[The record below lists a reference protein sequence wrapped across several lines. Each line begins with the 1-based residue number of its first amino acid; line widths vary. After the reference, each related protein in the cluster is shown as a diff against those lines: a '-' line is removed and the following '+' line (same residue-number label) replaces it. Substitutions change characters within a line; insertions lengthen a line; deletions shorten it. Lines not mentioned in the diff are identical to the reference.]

1 MAGDCNYKMH
11 YVNDDTFS
19 PSKPLL
25 DQVRVPTGEPDAPS
39 VLQRRGS
46 VYCSPNFDMIDGLLY
61 RKKLERGFIHYREVL
76 DEDRRFGAIATF
88 HRRRPGTRHHSLEDT
103 YRSVAENYWWEG
115 ECGLVG
121 WFVIIDLPWHCYTGQ

>member
-1 MAGDCNYKMH
+1 MAGECNYKTQ
-11 YVNDDTFS
+11 YENDDTFS
-19 PSKPLL
+19 PSKLP
-25 DQVRVPTGEPDAPS
+25 DRVRMLAGEPDAARAPTGRKS
-39 VLQRRGS
+39 LG
-46 VYCSPNFDMIDGLLY
+46 CSPNFELIDGLLY

-121 WFVIIDLPWHCYTGQ
+121 WFVIIDLRWH